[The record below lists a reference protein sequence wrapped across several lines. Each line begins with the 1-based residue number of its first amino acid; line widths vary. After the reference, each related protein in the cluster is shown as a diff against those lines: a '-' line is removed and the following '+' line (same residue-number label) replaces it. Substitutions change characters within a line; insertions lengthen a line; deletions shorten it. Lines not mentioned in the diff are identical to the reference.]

1 MNEKKEIKIS
11 LTTFIVGIIAIV
23 LLILVIEMGMYIA
36 TQNNKKQTKPEIP
49 DNEKVENVVNKV
61 QEDNEKIE
69 ELDVNSEI
77 VQELYSYIKNKWP
90 MDVIVNTT
98 GQANSIIYTTGQ
110 TTIDTISNDTK
121 LMAVIYRIIQ
131 NKDYVLENINNLVYN
146 NEYDGYELD
155 MNNISYW
162 YDDENDNW
170 VEKVGFNGESKA
182 YVYSIET
189 ISNEKIQ
196 KVAREIFNTTIQI
209 EKHSYDFLGEAVVYD
224 NGNYKILE
232 YPGGGGTLFDTDHK
246 IIKAE
251 KYNDKIIIY
260 DNYIASWE
268 EMKENTYETM
278 YTTKF
283 YAALDKKKEIVPLKK
298 LEYISQLCS
307 EGKENEIEAMML
319 DSKKAKEEY
328 GITLPIYKHTF
339 KQSENGNYYWVST
352 ELTNY

>member
-23 LLILVIEMGMYIA
+23 LLILVIVMGMYIA
-36 TQNNKKQTKPEIP
+36 IGNNKEQAKPEVP
-49 DNEKVENVVNKV
+49 NMGNVENVINKV
-61 QEDNEKIE
+61 QENNDKVE
-69 ELDVNSEI
+69 ELDVNSEL
-77 VQELYSYIKNKWP
+77 VQQLYSYIENKWP

-98 GQANSIIYTTGQ
+98 RQANSIIYTTGQ
-110 TTIDTISNDTK
+110 TTINTISNDAK
-121 LMAVIYRIIQ
+121 LMTVIYKIIQ
-131 NKDYVLENINNLVYN
+131 NKDYVLENINNLAYN
-146 NEYDGYELD
+146 DEYDGYELE

-182 YVYSIET
+182 YVYSIAT

-232 YPGGGGTLFDTDHK
+232 YPGGGGILFDTDHK

-251 KYNDKIIIY
+251 KYKDKIIIY

-268 EMKENTYETM
+268 EMKEDTYETM